1 MEENKD
7 KLDELQVIDAMSA
20 SEASPEKTSD
30 VENKWEAIKKR
41 ALTMCKYA
49 WIWLAGYLVIIKEW
63 FTGKRGTKGDRWAMA
78 VCLLLSI
85 SVWLYVMSTND
96 TGFEKQLSGVGV
108 QIEGESVLATKNMSI
123 INGYDNNVTVTL
135 KGKRGDIGTLTAND
149 LHMYV
154 DVSNINESGR
164 YTLQV
169 MVDLPKNSTLVSIEP
184 SHIAVNVDV
193 RASAMVNVKV
203 GLDYAMDAS
212 YEISDIKPTSE
223 SVLVSGPKSVLDT
236 IKYAGVSFNVG
247 QIDKSMTLVGTV
259 LLYDEYDVVISNPY
273 VKCNTSE
280 ITVSVKVTTKKTVPL
295 MIRFA
300 NGISNNYNVTLH
312 PSSVT
317 LVGDPGLLKDISE
330 LYVYTVNDGDIKVGQ
345 PLIMHL
351 SDFDLPEGVSV
362 VDPDRGVSINIERIY

>member
-1 MEENKD
+1 MLCPPL
-7 KLDELQVIDAMSA
+7 KLLL
-20 SEASPEKTSD
+20 
-30 VENKWEAIKKR
+30 KKR

-49 WIWLAGYLVIIKEW
+49 WIWLSGYLVIIKEW

-203 GLDYAMDAS
+203 GLD
-212 YEISDIKPTSE
+212 
-223 SVLVSGPKSVLDT
+223 
-236 IKYAGVSFNVG
+236 
-247 QIDKSMTLVGTV
+247 
-259 LLYDEYDVVISNPY
+259 
-273 VKCNTSE
+273 
-280 ITVSVKVTTKKTVPL
+280 
-295 MIRFA
+295 
-300 NGISNNYNVTLH
+300 
-312 PSSVT
+312 
-317 LVGDPGLLKDISE
+317 
-330 LYVYTVNDGDIKVGQ
+330 
-345 PLIMHL
+345 
-351 SDFDLPEGVSV
+351 
-362 VDPDRGVSINIERIY
+362 

>member
-7 KLDELQVIDAMSA
+7 KLDELQVVDAMSS

-212 YEISDIKPTSE
+212 YEAFK
-223 SVLVSGPKSVLDT
+223 
-236 IKYAGVSFNVG
+236 
-247 QIDKSMTLVGTV
+247 
-259 LLYDEYDVVISNPY
+259 
-273 VKCNTSE
+273 
-280 ITVSVKVTTKKTVPL
+280 
-295 MIRFA
+295 
-300 NGISNNYNVTLH
+300 
-312 PSSVT
+312 
-317 LVGDPGLLKDISE
+317 
-330 LYVYTVNDGDIKVGQ
+330 
-345 PLIMHL
+345 
-351 SDFDLPEGVSV
+351 
-362 VDPDRGVSINIERIY
+362 

>member
-7 KLDELQVIDAMSA
+7 KIDELQAETISSSESSVEETVPDAG
-20 SEASPEKTSD
+20 
-30 VENKWEAIKKR
+30 KWDNLKAKAISM
-41 ALTMCKYA
+41 TKYA
-49 WIWLAGYLVIIKEW
+49 WIWLSGYLVIIKEW

-78 VCLLLSI
+78 VCLVLSI

-96 TGFEKQLSGVGV
+96 TGFEKELSGVGV

-135 KGKRGDIGTLTAND
+135 KGKRGDIGTLTADD

-164 YTLQV
+164 YTLPV
-169 MVDLPKNSTLVSIEP
+169 MVDLPKNSSLVSIEP
-184 SHIAVNVDV
+184 SYIAVNVDV
-193 RASAMVNVKV
+193 RASAMVSVKV

-212 YEISDIKPTSE
+212 YEISEIKPNSE

-273 VKCNTSE
+273 VKCNVSE
-280 ITVSVKVTTKKTVPL
+280 ITVSVKVTTTKSVPL
-295 MIRFA
+295 MIRFS
-300 NGISNNYNVTLH
+300 NGISNNYNVILH
-312 PSSVT
+312 PSSIT

-345 PLIMHL
+345 PLILHK
-351 SDFDLPEGVSV
+351 SDFDLPDGVTV
-362 VDPDRGVSINIERIY
+362 LDPDRGVSINIERIY

>member
-7 KLDELQVIDAMSA
+7 KLEELN
-20 SEASPEKTSD
+20 
-30 VENKWEAIKKR
+30 ENKEPPAEDASDEAGNGAGRWERLKKK
-41 ALTMCKYA
+41 AVSVGKYA
-49 WIWLAGYLVIIKEW
+49 WLWLSGYLVIIKEW
-63 FTGKRGTKGDRWAMA
+63 FTGKRGGKGDRLAMA

-85 SVWLYVMSTND
+85 TVWLYVMSTND
-96 TGFEKQLSGVGV
+96 TGFEKQLSGVDV

-123 INGYDNNVTVTL
+123 INGYDNNVNVTL
-135 KGKRGDIGTLTAND
+135 KGKRGDIGTLTTDD
-149 LHMYV
+149 LHTYV
-154 DVSNINESGR
+154 DVSGINESGR

-193 RASAMVNVKV
+193 RASAIVDVKV
-203 GLDYAMDAS
+203 GLDYAIDAS
-212 YEISDIKPTSE
+212 YKISEIKPNSE

-247 QIDKSMTLVGTV
+247 HIDKSMTLVGTV

-273 VKCNTSE
+273 VKCNISE
-280 ITVSVKVTTKKTVPL
+280 ITVSVKVTTTKTVPL

-317 LVGDPGLLKDISE
+317 LIGDPGALKDISE
-330 LYVYTVNDGDIKVGQ
+330 IYVYTVNDGDVKVGE
-345 PLIMHL
+345 PLILHM
-351 SDFDLPEGVSV
+351 SEFDLPEGVSV
-362 VDPDRGVSINIERIY
+362 VDPGRGVSVNIERIY